1 MPWEEHGKSALLLP
15 VPYPCVCKSVL
26 LHKGCCLSVHADV
39 VSTAL
44 KKPSFVVVLVLCV
57 ALVRAEIIS
66 EQADIVAAL
75 TVDVLHG
82 TVRAYDQ
89 GRDSAP
95 CVCV

>member
-1 MPWEEHGKSALLLP
+1 M
-15 VPYPCVCKSVL
+15 
-26 LHKGCCLSVHADV
+26 HADV
-39 VSTAL
+39 VSTAS

-89 GRDSAP
+89 GRTLLHV
-95 CVCV
+95 CVCGELTWPRSVGTY